1 VAELTAPESKD
12 EQVLFE
18 GNPALFPTITS
29 LLLAI
34 LTVGLAALYFMIR
47 QRALHYRITSE
58 RIVVE
63 SGLFSKHMEQI
74 DIYRINDYTVE
85 RPFSQRIMGT
95 GNIVLTAMDRSTPK
109 LELHALKTDVVAL
122 YEQLRKATEREKQR
136 RGVRMVDYE

>member
-1 VAELTAPESKD
+1 MTELTAPESKD
-12 EQVLFE
+12 EEVLFE

-34 LTVGLAALYFMIR
+34 LTVGLAALYFLIR
-47 QRALHYRITSE
+47 QKTLHYRITSE

-85 RPFSQRIMGT
+85 RPFSQRIMGN
-95 GNIVLTAMDRSTPK
+95 GNIVISAMDRTTPRV
-109 LELHALKTDVVAL
+109 ELHALRTDVVAL
-122 YEQLRKATEREKQR
+122 YEKLRKATEREKHR